1 MLRKS
6 LAQSSDHPRIESRQA
21 PRHSRSCPGQIVSA
35 RVRAYEKQCFSPTR
49 ERKKSE
55 PAGSSPP
62 AMTINNGKLTRF
74 VKALRG
80 RRIGVVGDFMLDRY
94 VWGSATRLSPEAPV
108 PVVDFINQ
116 SQALG
121 GAGNVA
127 RNLVALGATVFPFG
141 VVGEDEEGRAI
152 RSLFGAEGMTAKGVV
167 VDASHVTTVKT
178 RIIAKHHQVVR
189 VDRERREPLSR
200 AVEDR
205 LVRAI
210 KSVLPRL
217 GALVVSDYDK
227 GVVTDSLADR
237 VLTECH
243 KRGIPALVKPKTSR
257 LFAYRGASLI
267 VCNLKEAGFFV
278 TRSLEDDE
286 SVEQAGRALL
296 AHFGCSAVVITRG
309 SEGLNVF
316 EDTSPKGFHVSAT
329 SSEISYARV
338 GQAGVDRSA
347 HGRQVFDV
355 TGAGDTVLSVL
366 ALAVAAHVPIRE
378 AAILANAGAGVVV
391 GKLGTSTI
399 TPGELLAAVR
409 ELS

>member
-1 MLRKS
+1 M
-6 LAQSSDHPRIESRQA
+6 
-21 PRHSRSCPGQIVSA
+21 
-35 RVRAYEKQCFSPTR
+35 
-49 ERKKSE
+49 
-55 PAGSSPP
+55 
-62 AMTINNGKLTRF
+62 INDNGKLRRF
-74 VKALRG
+74 AKGLRG
-80 RRIGVVGDFMLDRY
+80 RRIGVAGDFMLDRY

-108 PVVDFINQ
+108 PVVDFLNE
-116 SQALG
+116 SQVLG

-127 RNLVALGATVFPFG
+127 TNLATLGATVVPFS

-152 RSLFGAEGMTAKGVV
+152 RSGLRASGMDTKGVAA
-167 VDASHVTTVKT
+167 DRSRITTIKT
-178 RIIAKHHQVVR
+178 RIVARHQQIVR

-200 AVEDR
+200 ALEDR

-210 KSVLPRL
+210 KAALPRL
-217 GALVVSDYDK
+217 EALVVSDYDK

-243 KRGIPALVKPKTSR
+243 RSGVPALVKPKTSR

-267 VCNLKEAGFFV
+267 VCNAREAGFFV
-278 TRSLEDDE
+278 TRSLDDDE
-286 SVEQAGRALL
+286 SVEHAGRALL

-309 SEGLNVF
+309 SEGLDVF
-316 EDTSPKGFHVSAT
+316 EDTSPKRFHVAAT

-366 ALAVAAHVPIRE
+366 ALAVAARVPLRE

-399 TPGELLAAVR
+399 TPGELFAAVR
-409 ELS
+409 DLE

>member
-1 MLRKS
+1 
-6 LAQSSDHPRIESRQA
+6 
-21 PRHSRSCPGQIVSA
+21 
-35 RVRAYEKQCFSPTR
+35 
-49 ERKKSE
+49 
-55 PAGSSPP
+55 
-62 AMTINNGKLTRF
+62 MTVDNGRLTHF
-74 VKALRG
+74 VKTLRG

-108 PVVDFINQ
+108 PVVDFMNQ
-116 SQALG
+116 SQVLG

-127 RNLVALGATVFPFG
+127 TNLAALGATVFPFG
-141 VVGEDEEGRAI
+141 VVGEDEDGQAI
-152 RSLFGAEGMTAKGVV
+152 RSSLAAAGMMAKGMA
-167 VDASHVTTVKT
+167 VDASRVTTVKT
-178 RIIAKHHQVVR
+178 RIVARHQQIVR
-189 VDRERREPLSR
+189 VDRERREPLSL
-200 AVEDR
+200 ALEDR

-210 KSVLPRL
+210 KAALPRL

-267 VCNLKEAGFFV
+267 ACNTKEAGFFV

-309 SEGLNVF
+309 AEGLDVF

-366 ALAVAAHVPIRE
+366 ALGVAARIPIRE
-378 AAILANAGAGVVV
+378 AAVLANAGAGVVV

-399 TPGELLAAVR
+399 TPGELFVAVR
-409 ELS
+409 DLQ

>member
-1 MLRKS
+1 
-6 LAQSSDHPRIESRQA
+6 
-21 PRHSRSCPGQIVSA
+21 
-35 RVRAYEKQCFSPTR
+35 VRAYVRHYFSAAS
-49 ERKKSE
+49 ECKKSKST
-55 PAGSSPP
+55 GTLSPD
-62 AMTINNGKLTRF
+62 MTIDSRKLTRYA
-74 VKALRG
+74 KALRG

-108 PVVDFINQ
+108 PVVDFANE
-116 SQALG
+116 SQVLG

-127 RNLVALGATVFPFG
+127 TNLAALGATVFPFG
-141 VVGEDEEGRAI
+141 VVGEDGEGRAI
-152 RSLFGAEGMTAKGVV
+152 LSCLASSGMAAKGLAT
-167 VDASHVTTVKT
+167 DASRVTTVKT
-178 RIIAKHHQVVR
+178 RIVARHQQIVR
-189 VDRERREPLSR
+189 VDRERRAPLSR
-200 AVEDR
+200 ALEDR

-210 KSVLPRL
+210 KSALPRL
-217 GALVVSDYDK
+217 DALVVSDYDK
-227 GVVTDSLADR
+227 GVITDSLADR

-243 KRGIPALVKPKTSR
+243 RRGVPALVKPKTSR

-267 VCNLKEAGFFV
+267 VCNAKEAGFFV
-278 TRSLEDDE
+278 TQSLENDD
-286 SVEQAGRALL
+286 SVERAGRNLL

-316 EDTSPKGFHVSAT
+316 EDTTPKGFHVPAT
-329 SSEISYARV
+329 SSEVSYARL

-391 GKLGTSTI
+391 GKLGTSTV
-399 TPGELLAAVR
+399 TQSELFAALR
-409 ELS
+409 EAN